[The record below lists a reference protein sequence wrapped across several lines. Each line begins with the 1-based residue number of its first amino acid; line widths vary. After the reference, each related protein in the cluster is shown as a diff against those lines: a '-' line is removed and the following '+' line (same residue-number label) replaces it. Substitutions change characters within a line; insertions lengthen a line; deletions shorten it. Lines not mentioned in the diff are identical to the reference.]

1 MRELKEHSGLE
12 RLCDTDPQQAK
23 EELEAIR
30 GLLVHFPLN
39 FLSEESLLPPLGSKE
54 GMAPTELWT

>member
-1 MRELKEHSGLE
+1 MRALKEHSGIE

-23 EELEAIR
+23 EELAAIR

-54 GMAPTELWT
+54 GMAPTGLWT